1 MDAWYFSPKP
11 GAGRARFRRDLQRA
25 AAATADEGGDV
36 LGVRSEQLVVGV
48 ELEAQADLR
57 QHRFLRGQRAR
68 GDAGLH
74 ARVGGGAHAG
84 VRALDAD
91 VHGQALVQEAHAVL
105 HVELARADVEV
116 LVEQQAVRVL
126 QVQVVQERAADVV
139 EVARDVMVVLLEPQ
153 AGFQLVDAHRPRQR
167 GGEAIAVDGV
177 VGAADRDRQHPVGT
191 RVGRL
196 ARRPPVA
203 LATVVMM
210 VGQQLQAA
218 LRAQAQVGIHRVQ
231 VVVTQR
237 TALIVGV
244 VDAADI
250 AAEFARRSI
259 EGTGRAIRGGHG
271 AIPVRRVD
279 VPVIA
284 QAAGQHVLGQVG
296 VVGLAG
302 TRGRHERTEA
312 VVADIP
318 DRLGVELARG
328 LVLVRRGPHVL
339 VLVHAGHV
347 GREAVDV
354 AGIHAQVTTALVVV
368 THGDAGA
375 AAELGGRIHR
385 EVLDGATQVAGRGY
399 AQRTDALRQ
408 FGAGQVLGDDRAG
421 DAQAVV
427 VAVAV
432 VAQRD
437 AVQRV
442 AEAALVEATQAD
454 RGRGSSGRW
463 YPAAAPACRPR

>member
-1 MDAWYFSPKP
+1 MPAEITAPPAAAPTALPRLKAPTFTDDAKP
-11 GAGRARFRRDLQRA
+11 GASVAARITPICSGGTTAKVATPKISSEIAAPTGERDQRA
-25 AAATADEGGDV
+25 IQRAVGHAAAQAVTQ
-36 LGVRSEQLVVGV
+36 R
-48 ELEAQADLR
+48 EAQADLR
-57 QHRFLRGQRAR
+57 QHRCLRGQRAR

-139 EVARDVMVVLLEPQ
+139 EVARYVMVVLLEPQ

-218 LRAQAQVGIHRVQ
+218 LLAQAQVGIHRVQ

-250 AAEFARRSI
+250 AAEFALRSI

-328 LVLVRRGPHVL
+328 LVLAEKPLMSPVSTRR
-339 VLVHAGHV
+339 
-347 GREAVDV
+347 
-354 AGIHAQVTTALVVV
+354 
-368 THGDAGA
+368 
-375 AAELGGRIHR
+375 
-385 EVLDGATQVAGRGY
+385 
-399 AQRTDALRQ
+399 
-408 FGAGQVLGDDRAG
+408 
-421 DAQAVV
+421 
-427 VAVAV
+427 
-432 VAQRD
+432 
-437 AVQRV
+437 
-442 AEAALVEATQAD
+442 
-454 RGRGSSGRW
+454 
-463 YPAAAPACRPR
+463 